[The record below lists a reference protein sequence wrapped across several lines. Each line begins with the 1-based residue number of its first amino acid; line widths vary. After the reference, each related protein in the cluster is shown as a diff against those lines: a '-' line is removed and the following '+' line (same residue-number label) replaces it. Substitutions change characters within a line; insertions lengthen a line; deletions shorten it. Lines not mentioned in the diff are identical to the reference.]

1 MNPVVAAVGKEAAVA
16 IAKIGLS
23 AAIHTILGNQKAS
36 VIVGRM
42 QAEGRSSTTPEE
54 EAELAA
60 ESLKIAS
67 DHEDALQRAEAE
79 GR

>member
-1 MNPVVAAVGKEAAVA
+1 MNPEAIVA

-23 AAIHTILGNQKAS
+23 AAIHTLLGNQKAS
-36 VIVGRM
+36 AIVARM
-42 QAEGRSSTTPEE
+42 QAEGRATTTPEE

-60 ESLKIAS
+60 ESLTIAS
-67 DHEDALQRAEAE
+67 AHEDALQRAEAE